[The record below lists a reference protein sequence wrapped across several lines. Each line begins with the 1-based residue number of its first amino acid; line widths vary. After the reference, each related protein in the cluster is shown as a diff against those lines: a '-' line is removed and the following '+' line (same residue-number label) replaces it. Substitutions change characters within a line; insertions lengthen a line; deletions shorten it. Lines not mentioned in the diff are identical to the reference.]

1 MSNHRATSTR
11 IVASMW
17 WFFTLIMISS
27 YTANLAAFLTVENPA
42 STIES
47 VDDLVAG
54 KVPYGS
60 KNPGATYSF
69 FQYSTNEKYKQM
81 YDYMSQNPEL
91 MTSTNDAGV
100 AKASAGRYAFLMES
114 STIEYTTQR
123 NCDVVQVGN
132 KLDEKGY
139 GIAMKK
145 GKFHALQEFL
155 TRHITFKTGCFVVK
169 YSTLQLSLI
178 SASI

>member
-1 MSNHRATSTR
+1 M
-11 IVASMW
+11 V
-17 WFFTLIMISS
+17 SS
-27 YTANLAAFLTVENPA
+27 YTANLAAFLTIENPA
-42 STIES
+42 SIIES

-54 KVPYGS
+54 KVAYGS

-69 FQYSTNEKYKQM
+69 FQYSTNEKYRKM
-81 YDYMSQNPEL
+81 YEYMSQNPEH
-91 MTSTNDAGV
+91 MTLTNDAGV

-123 NCDVVQVGN
+123 NCDVVQIGN

-145 GKFHALQEFL
+145 GKILIGAKFL
-155 TRHITFKTGCFVVK
+155 
-169 YSTLQLSLI
+169 LI
-178 SASI
+178 HLLILFRFTVSR